1 MAQLWEEDRLKK
13 EERERMDRETAAR
26 RNEEMKAILD
36 LQVQLFKQ
44 YKEAGEQHKRAE
56 EQELLAEWE
65 RLKRV
70 EEELRE
76 HHRQSEI
83 AVRVLPADR
92 QSRALRTN
100 GTPACLTAADSA
112 PWR

>member
-1 MAQLWEEDRLKK
+1 MAQLWEDDRLKK
-13 EERERMDRETAAR
+13 EERERVDRETAAK

-83 AVRVLPADR
+83 AVRILSVDHKPC
-92 QSRALRTN
+92 ALRTN
-100 GTPACLTAADSA
+100 IGTPS
-112 PWR
+112 